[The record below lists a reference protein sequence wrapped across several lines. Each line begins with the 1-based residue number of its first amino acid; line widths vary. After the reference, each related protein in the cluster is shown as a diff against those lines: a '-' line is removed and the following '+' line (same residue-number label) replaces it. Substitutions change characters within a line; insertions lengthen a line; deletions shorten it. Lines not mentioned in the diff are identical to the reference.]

1 MNSDLAQKLEELKQR
16 DLQKRSQLIS
26 ENRLYGTYDREMQK
40 VHIENAIALD
50 EIVSKYGWT
59 GISLVGFQGC
69 QTAWLIAQH
78 SICTPDLQRKFLK
91 AMTEAAAKG
100 DVPKRQVAMLTD
112 RIRFNEGRP
121 QIYGTVL
128 DWDKNGVLG
137 CEIEDVERSI
147 CAERKLAYQLFRNP
161 SKAMLKQSKQKEV
174 NPQKI
179 LWLIVRIFYNGRK
192 KLGGS
197 KHCDSISQ

>member
-1 MNSDLAQKLEELKQR
+1 MNKSIAQKLEKLKQR
-16 DLQKRSQLIS
+16 DIQKRSQLIS
-26 ENRLYGTYDREMQK
+26 ENRLYGAYDPEMQK

-50 EIVSKYGWT
+50 KIVSEYGWT
-59 GISLVGFQGC
+59 GISLVGLQGC

-78 SICTPDLQRKFLK
+78 SICTPDLQRKFLE

-100 DVPKRQVAMLTD
+100 DVPKRQVAMLAD

-137 CEIEDVERSI
+137 CEIEGIDRVDLLR
-147 CAERKLAYQLFRNP
+147 
-161 SKAMLKQSKQKEV
+161 KEV
-174 NPQKI
+174 GLPPLQESIESNAKAVEAEGGKPPKDFIAYRQNF
-179 LWLIVRIFYNGRK
+179 LHWAK
-192 KLGGS
+192 KVGW
-197 KHCDSISQ
+197 Q